1 METKRP
7 VRRLDWRE
15 GDDGRVEVLRPK
27 FGTGRI
33 GRWISSRLRRPDLAI
48 KLDETGSFVWKLCD
62 GGHAVEEIAAALEE
76 SAVAT
81 AEDVRPRL
89 ALFLNQM
96 VRRQMIDWG

>member
-27 FGTGRI
+27 FGTGPV
-33 GRWISSRLRRPDLAI
+33 GRWISSRLQRPDLAI

-62 GGHAVEEIAAALEE
+62 GGHAVEEIAAALEKDGGTE
-76 SAVAT
+76 AR
-81 AEDVRPRL
+81 DVRPRL
-89 ALFLNQM
+89 ATFLDQM
-96 VRRQMIDWG
+96 SRRGMIGWS